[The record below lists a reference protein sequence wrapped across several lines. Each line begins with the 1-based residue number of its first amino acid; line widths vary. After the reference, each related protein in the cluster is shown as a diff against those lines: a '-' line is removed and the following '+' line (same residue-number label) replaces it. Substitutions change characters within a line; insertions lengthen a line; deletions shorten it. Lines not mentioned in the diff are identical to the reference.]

1 MAFNGTWIEYKN
13 ENFDEFLAALGVDA
27 VRRQLAR
34 NISLHVTIKQD
45 GERFTVFEKS
55 KLRSKELTWTSGEEV
70 EGEDPDGTKIKGTF
84 TLEAPN
90 KYVGQFQRM
99 SDGKQIKIS
108 REVDG
113 DEMLQLTSIND
124 VEVRRYF
131 KRKAE

>member
-1 MAFNGTWIEYKN
+1 MVHLNGIGPPAGQGTSPAK
-13 ENFDEFLAALGVDA
+13 GVDA

-113 DEMLQLTSIND
+113 DKMLQEQDGL
-124 VEVRRYF
+124 VELMSGYPDT
-131 KRKAE
+131 